1 MSAPPISALMIFA
14 GCQSKSRS
22 RDARAVAAR
31 QRKIVAR
38 LEHGPTESITLRIAR
53 ELLQEMECGQRLHVA
68 DRNRLR
74 EQLEP

>member
-1 MSAPPISALMIFA
+1 MFRRHMELVERHVLEGERRI
-14 GCQSKSRS
+14 
-22 RDARAVAAR
+22 AR
-31 QRKIVAR
+31 QRKIVDR
-38 LEHGPTESITLRIAR
+38 LERGPTEFITLRIAR